1 MFLLQTVMIE
11 CPEPEFKEGN
21 VSLDY
26 YSLPQDSNLTDVCPM
41 PTPGE
46 LESLIT
52 IRCAKSQDLFWKSLP
67 SIMLEGVAQALV
79 AILGIAGNIACIV
92 ILSRFVMV

>member
-1 MFLLQTVMIE
+1 MEIYLQCFFLLQTVMIE

-26 YSLPQDSNLTDVCPM
+26 YSLPQDSNFTDVCPM

-46 LESLIT
+46 LERLIT
-52 IRCAKSQDLFWKSLP
+52 IRCATSQDLF
-67 SIMLEGVAQALV
+67 
-79 AILGIAGNIACIV
+79 
-92 ILSRFVMV
+92 